1 MKNFTIN
8 SVFVFALL
16 LLINISVASSKKD
29 NTFIKQKVY
38 EELISVLDNN
48 RVLIKENSLL
58 VSINPGDIFESN
70 SAEFK
75 PKVSTDF
82 THTTNIIKKYNK
94 LSFNVSV
101 HTSTEGAEDINLLI
115 SQKRA
120 LAINKFLIKSHISS
134 KRFISEGKGEKESTN
149 KSIERIEFELFIN

>member
-1 MKNFTIN
+1 MMKNFTIN
-8 SVFVFALL
+8 SVFVLL
-16 LLINISVASSKKD
+16 LLINNSVASSKKD
-29 NTFIKQKVY
+29 NIFIKQKVY
-38 EELISVLDNN
+38 EELISVLDKN

-75 PKVSTDF
+75 PNVSTDF

-115 SQKRA
+115 SQK
-120 LAINKFLIKSHISS
+120 
-134 KRFISEGKGEKESTN
+134 
-149 KSIERIEFELFIN
+149 ERWQ